1 MYLLAR
7 PYLGGQSAQLSDGE
21 SRRLGGKMSR
31 ALGCRLDIPLPPTT
45 SHLLKG
51 GWEVL
56 PPPGGVGGLGMSSA
70 FWLTPPHTGTPNALL
85 AQEGVLHV
93 LPGRYREIP
102 IGSGVPPS
110 GTGVVPFWDGWV
122 SLLEGT
128 GFPSGTFDFPCINVQ
143 DARCPS
149 LWSGRAANRGGRIGK
164 VNGQFGKVNGQI
176 RKVNGRF
183 AKVNGRKKVV
193 SG

>member
-1 MYLLAR
+1 MRKAFHSQKPDKVPGIGVLSR
-7 PYLGGQSAQLSDGE
+7 HPNPYPL
-21 SRRLGGKMSR
+21 
-31 ALGCRLDIPLPPTT
+31 LPPTYIIR
-45 SHLLKG
+45 
-51 GWEVL
+51 WEEVV
-56 PPPGGVGGLGMSSA
+56 PPLGFRRVGAGMSSA